1 MKKFSSFIPELFLK
15 QPALKDEHS
24 KRYDENHETR
34 QGLAIMQVC
43 ALCTTASSH
52 AISPFSSA
60 NWPEGIKGK
69 ISLSTLSPLLILSL
83 GQNTTK
89 MASGSPKIKLLLY
102 SSF

>member
-1 MKKFSSFIPELFLK
+1 MDTFIHILSK
-15 QPALKDEHS
+15 I
-24 KRYDENHETR
+24 KRYDENHVNR
-34 QGLAIMQVC
+34 QGLAEMQVC

>member
-1 MKKFSSFIPELFLK
+1 MK
-15 QPALKDEHS
+15 KDEHS
-24 KRYDENHETR
+24 TPIFSQIKRFDENHETR
-34 QGLAIMQVC
+34 QDLAEMQVC

-83 GQNTTK
+83 GQNTTTK